1 MGKLIRFIAGAAIG
15 AGVGAASAMLF
26 APQSGKELQTA
37 IQTRRQEALGAG
49 KAEADA
55 QERALRAELQARIE
69 AQTIKRQAL
78 SG

>member
-15 AGVGAASAMLF
+15 AGIGAAGAILY
-26 APQSGKELQTA
+26 APQSGKDLQTT
-37 IQTRRQEALGAG
+37 IQMRRQEALAAG